1 MAEECTSEKKKC
13 LDGLPVLVTFLV
25 GAAIGV
31 GIVLFT
37 EMKSKTADHKDY
49 GDADLFV

>member
-1 MAEECTSEKKKC
+1 MSDKCTAKEKKC
-13 LDGLPVLVTFLV
+13 LDGLPMVITFLV
-25 GAAIGV
+25 GAAVGV

-37 EMKSKTADHKDY
+37 EMKSKENADKDY

>member
-1 MAEECTSEKKKC
+1 MAEDCRDRGKKC
-13 LDGLPVLVTFLV
+13 LDGLPVLITFLV
-25 GAAIGV
+25 GAAVGV

-37 EMKSKTADHKDY
+37 EMKSKETDDKDY

>member
-1 MAEECTSEKKKC
+1 MAEDCKDQGKKC
-13 LDGLPVLVTFLV
+13 LDGLPVLITFLV
-25 GAAIGV
+25 GAAVGV

-37 EMKSKTADHKDY
+37 ESRARENEGKDY

>member
-1 MAEECTSEKKKC
+1 MAEECKAKDKKC
-13 LDGLPVLVTFLV
+13 LDGLPMVITFLV
-25 GAAIGV
+25 GAAVGV

-37 EMKSKTADHKDY
+37 EMKSKQTNDKDY

>member
-1 MAEECTSEKKKC
+1 MAEDTKVAKKKC
-13 LDGLPVLVTFLV
+13 MDGLPVLITFLV

-31 GIVLFT
+31 GIVLFA
-37 EMKSKTADHKDY
+37 EAKTKQEEGKDY

>member
-1 MAEECTSEKKKC
+1 MSEECKVQGRKC
-13 LDGLPVLVTFLV
+13 LDGLPVLITFLV
-25 GAAIGV
+25 GAAVGV

-37 EMKSKTADHKDY
+37 ESKVKEKDGKDY

>member
-1 MAEECTSEKKKC
+1 MSEECKVKGKKC
-13 LDGLPVLVTFLV
+13 VDGLPVLITFLM
-25 GAAIGV
+25 GAAVGV

-37 EMKSKTADHKDY
+37 EAKTKHDEGKDY

>member
-1 MAEECTSEKKKC
+1 MSEDCKAQGKKC
-13 LDGLPVLVTFLV
+13 LDGMPMLITFLV
-25 GAAIGV
+25 GAAVGV

-37 EMKSKTADHKDY
+37 EMKSKQTDDKDY

>member
-1 MAEECTSEKKKC
+1 MAEDCRDQVKKC
-13 LDGLPVLVTFLV
+13 LDGLPVLITFLV
-25 GAAIGV
+25 GAAVGV

-37 EMKSKTADHKDY
+37 EMKSKQTDDKDY

>member
-1 MAEECTSEKKKC
+1 MAEDTKVRGKKC
-13 LDGLPVLVTFLV
+13 LDGLPVLITFLL
-25 GAAIGV
+25 GAAVGV

-37 EMKSKTADHKDY
+37 ESKVKENEGKDY